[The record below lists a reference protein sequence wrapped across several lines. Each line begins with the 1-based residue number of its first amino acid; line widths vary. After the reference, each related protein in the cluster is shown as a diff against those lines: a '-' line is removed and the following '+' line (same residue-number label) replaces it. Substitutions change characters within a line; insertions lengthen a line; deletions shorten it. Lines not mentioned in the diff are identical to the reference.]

1 MAVFQLANLLHL
13 MEQLRGVMGSVAL
26 KSEVNIVSVAF

>member
-13 MEQLRGVMGSVAL
+13 MEQLRGIMGSVAL
-26 KSEVNIVSVAF
+26 KSEVNIISVDF